1 MSRRENRPEVQGYM
15 PDWGTL
21 YERWKN
27 KELGKDTM
35 DMIQKGIVDDY
46 NSNPD
51 LQKLVH
57 GVGDFYQ
64 DLRTVDG
71 KEKYNPFNYLTAGT
85 LRALEGAGWLVD
97 KTAGKFLKDT
107 IHNTLRVDPRIAT
120 IGSEA
125 IQIAAAPKAISK
137 SIGSL
142 NKAIASPQAKNLAY
156 KAGQSA
162 RRFKDRLGSVP
173 TTAYDD
179 AIGIFEL
186 PSQEFKE
193 LGKLAKQPG
202 INSLTLARRFQL
214 QKKALER
221 KYGKRPDSDLQGMAT
236 PNQPRPKLPPKVT
249 TNEKIKKAL
258 LNDEAIILNPTY
270 RGGKIT
276 VRDEADFFDVSAA
289 LIGPGQEIKK
299 DAKGRKIPY
308 VRKGPG
314 NVTEFGGTKSAQRDM
329 IYKHLQAALGPKNIT
344 RTEFNKYAKEQIE
357 AEKDLRKAIKLLNLR
372 SYASIKNIDLSEYPT
387 KEAQLEFLNQINKA
401 KKNKTNYTDYKE
413 TFDYGHIISA
423 KTGFRL
429 EDLGMNRISNT
440 EIESARNIESRDPYT
455 NRIIEIL
462 QEGNRERGS
471 RRDFIP
477 EVQMMRNTA
486 GTVVEDFVKWK
497 SNQPGAK
504 GPNLY
509 KILDKFIP
517 REQHDNYLKF
527 VQKRFYEKRQV
538 AGSFKNYLE
547 FEEGIPYARFKKLGS
562 KLQLQLRRAYEKEV
576 ADAGIVTGRQ
586 QYDQAYQWMREAI
599 DEFIGLHHL
608 DKAKRIRAP
617 KEAGALYD
625 IEDLM
630 PRDIETLLDMILP
643 DSIND

>member
-1 MSRRENRPEVQGYM
+1 MNAYIRNRQNRPEF
-15 PDWGTL
+15 PEDREKFGTEFL
-21 YERWKN
+21 DNIGDRINETAF
-27 KELGKDTM
+27 GKFR
-35 DMIQKGIVDDY
+35 QEGLKKQA
-46 NSNPD
+46 D
-51 LQKLVH
+51 LQKKVYESSSPLMQKAINAYTTPNRIEQNILGKISDITQIDERISTPLTYAAIGGGIKGASKLKPKHLGITQTVEPYTPPK
-57 GVGDFYQ
+57 GLGKTPRTMVNITDQVDDVFNMPTFRVQ
-64 DLRTVDG
+64 DIV
-71 KEKYNPFNYLTAGT
+71 KIAKKNKISYKQAEEYLNLKLKGFEPTGT
-85 LRALEGAGWLVD
+85 LKPGSSRLSRGYKKGGLFD
-97 KTAGKFLKDT
+97 PNRDDT
-107 IHNTLRVDPRIAT
+107 IMYSST
-120 IGSEA
+120 
-125 IQIAAAPKAISK
+125 
-137 SIGSL
+137 
-142 NKAIASPQAKNLAY
+142 
-156 KAGQSA
+156 
-162 RRFKDRLGSVP
+162 
-173 TTAYDD
+173 
-179 AIGIFEL
+179 
-186 PSQEFKE
+186 
-193 LGKLAKQPG
+193 
-202 INSLTLARRFQL
+202 
-214 QKKALER
+214 
-221 KYGKRPDSDLQGMAT
+221 PD
-236 PNQPRPKLPPKVT
+236 QPRPKLPPKVT
-249 TNEKIKKAL
+249 TNEKMRQAL

-289 LIGPGQEIKK
+289 LIGPGQETKK
-299 DAKGRKIPY
+299 DSKGRKIPY
-308 VRKGPG
+308 DRKG
-314 NVTEFGGTKSAQRDM
+314 VTEFGSAKSAQRDKV
-329 IYKHLQAALGPKNIT
+329 YKHLQAALGPKNIT

-372 SYASIKNIDLSEYPT
+372 AYAAEKGIDLSEYPT

-401 KKNKTNYTDYKE
+401 KRAKTNYTDYRE

-440 EIESARNIESRDPYT
+440 EIEAAHNIVSRDPYT
-455 NRIIEIL
+455 QKIIEIL

-486 GTVVEDFVKWK
+486 GTVVEDFIKWR

-517 REQHDNYLKF
+517 REQHENYLRF

-547 FEEGIPYARFKKLGS
+547 FEEGIPYERFKKLGR

-576 ADAGIVTGRQ
+576 AEAGIVIGRQ

-608 DKAKRIRAP
+608 DKAKRIRGP

>member
-1 MSRRENRPEVQGYM
+1 MSYIKPIPLEDLPYTPVELGEMLENDEKEREIEVEGY
-15 PDWGTL
+15 GKGRL
-21 YERWKN
+21 VISKQNKN
-27 KELGKDTM
+27 KPFFYADEANIPANQKAAKQLQVAETAFNAPLLLSPVLGLASGIPKIAKDRTRAQIKKARM
-35 DMIQKGIVDDY
+35 SADE
-46 NSNPD
+46 SN
-51 LQKLVH
+51 LEGAINLKQ
-57 GVGDFYQ
+57 
-64 DLRTVDG
+64 TVDG
-71 KEKYNPFNYLTAGT
+71 VFNMPSQQVRDIVRIAKKNKISYKQAEEYLNLKLRGTEPTGT
-85 LRALEGAGWLVD
+85 LNPGSSVE
-97 KTAGKFLKDT
+97 
-107 IHNTLRVDPRIAT
+107 TLTKRFM
-120 IGSEA
+120 
-125 IQIAAAPKAISK
+125 K
-137 SIGSL
+137 S
-142 NKAIASPQAKNLAY
+142 P
-156 KAGQSA
+156 
-162 RRFKDRLGSVP
+162 KDRFPG
-173 TTAYDD
+173 ADD
-179 AIGIFEL
+179 IKG
-186 PSQEFKE
+186 QE
-193 LGKLAKQPG
+193 
-202 INSLTLARRFQL
+202 
-214 QKKALER
+214 
-221 KYGKRPDSDLQGMAT
+221 
-236 PNQPRPKLPPKVT
+236 QPRPKLPPKVT
-249 TNEKIKKAL
+249 TNEKMKQAL

-299 DAKGRKIPY
+299 DPKGRKIPY
-308 VRKGPG
+308 DRKQ
-314 NVTEFGGTKSAQRDM
+314 VTEFGGVKSAQRDKL
-329 IYKHLQAALGPKNIT
+329 YKHLQAELGIKNIT
-344 RTEFNKYAKEQIE
+344 RTEFNKYAKEQIA

-372 SYASIKNIDLSEYPT
+372 SYAANKGIDLSEYPT
-387 KEAQLEFLNQINKA
+387 KEAQLDFLNYINKRKRA
-401 KKNKTNYTDYKE
+401 KDPKYIDYKE

-440 EIESARNIESRDPYT
+440 EIESAHNIVSRDPYT
-455 NRIIEIL
+455 QKIIEIL

-497 SNQPGAK
+497 ANQPGAK
-504 GPNLY
+504 GPNLT

-517 REQHDNYLKF
+517 RELHENYLRF
-527 VQKRFYEKRQV
+527 VQRRFYEKRQV

-547 FEEGIPYARFKKLGS
+547 FEEGIPYERFKKLGR

-576 ADAGIVTGRQ
+576 AEAGIVIGRQ

-608 DKAKRIRAP
+608 DKAKRIRGP

>member
-1 MSRRENRPEVQGYM
+1 MSYIKPIPLEELPYTPVELGEMLDNDEKEREIEIEGYGKGRLVIS
-15 PDWGTL
+15 PQN
-21 YERWKN
+21 KN
-27 KELGKDTM
+27 KPFFYADEANLPANQKAAKQLQVAETAFNAPLLLSPLLGLASGIPKIVKDRTRAQIKKARM
-35 DMIQKGIVDDY
+35 SADE
-46 NSNPD
+46 SN
-51 LQKLVH
+51 LEGAINLKQ
-57 GVGDFYQ
+57 
-64 DLRTVDG
+64 TVDG
-71 KEKYNPFNYLTAGT
+71 VFNMPSQQVRDIVRIAKKNKISYKQAEEYLNLKLKGVEPSGT
-85 LRALEGAGWLVD
+85 LNPGSSVE
-97 KTAGKFLKDT
+97 
-107 IHNTLRVDPRIAT
+107 TLTKRFM
-120 IGSEA
+120 
-125 IQIAAAPKAISK
+125 K
-137 SIGSL
+137 S
-142 NKAIASPQAKNLAY
+142 P
-156 KAGQSA
+156 
-162 RRFKDRLGSVP
+162 KDRFPG
-173 TTAYDD
+173 ADD
-179 AIGIFEL
+179 IKG
-186 PSQEFKE
+186 QE
-193 LGKLAKQPG
+193 Q
-202 INSLTLARRFQL
+202 S
-214 QKKALER
+214 
-221 KYGKRPDSDLQGMAT
+221 
-236 PNQPRPKLPPKVT
+236 RPKLPPKVT
-249 TNEKIKKAL
+249 TNEKMKQAL

-289 LIGPGQEIKK
+289 LIGPGQETKK
-299 DAKGRKIPY
+299 DSKGRKIPY
-308 VRKGPG
+308 DRRG
-314 NVTEFGGTKSAQRDM
+314 VTEFGSTKSAQRDKV
-329 IYKHLQAALGPKNIT
+329 YKHLQAALGPKNIT
-344 RTEFNKYAKEQIE
+344 RTEFNKYAKEQVE

-372 SYASIKNIDLSEYPT
+372 AYAAEKGIDLSEYPT

-401 KKNKTNYTDYKE
+401 KRTKTNYTDYRE

-440 EIESARNIESRDPYT
+440 EIEAAHNIVSRDPYT
-455 NRIIEIL
+455 QKIIEIL

-486 GTVVEDFVKWK
+486 GSVVEDFVKWK

-517 REQHDNYLKF
+517 REQHENYLRF

-547 FEEGIPYARFKKLGS
+547 FEEGIPYERFKKLGR
-562 KLQLQLRRAYEKEV
+562 KLQLKLRRAYEKEV

-608 DKAKRIRAP
+608 DKAKRIRGP

>member
-1 MSRRENRPEVQGYM
+1 MSYIKPIPLEELPYTPVELGEMLENDEKEREIEVEGY
-15 PDWGTL
+15 GKGRL
-21 YERWKN
+21 VISKQNKN
-27 KELGKDTM
+27 KPFFYADEANIPANQKAAKQLQVAETAFNAPLLLSPLLGLASGIPKIVKDRTRAQIKKARM
-35 DMIQKGIVDDY
+35 SADE
-46 NSNPD
+46 SN
-51 LQKLVH
+51 LEGAINLKQ
-57 GVGDFYQ
+57 
-64 DLRTVDG
+64 TVDG
-71 KEKYNPFNYLTAGT
+71 VFNMPSQQVRDIVRIAKKNKISYKQAEEYLNLKLKGVEPKGT
-85 LRALEGAGWLVD
+85 LNPGSDRLSRGYKKGGLFD
-97 KTAGKFLKDT
+97 PNRDDT
-107 IHNTLRVDPRIAT
+107 IMYSSTP
-120 IGSEA
+120 
-125 IQIAAAPKAISK
+125 
-137 SIGSL
+137 
-142 NKAIASPQAKNLAY
+142 
-156 KAGQSA
+156 
-162 RRFKDRLGSVP
+162 
-173 TTAYDD
+173 DD
-179 AIGIFEL
+179 
-186 PSQEFKE
+186 
-193 LGKLAKQPG
+193 
-202 INSLTLARRFQL
+202 
-214 QKKALER
+214 
-221 KYGKRPDSDLQGMAT
+221 
-236 PNQPRPKLPPKVT
+236 QPRPKLPPKVT
-249 TNEKIKKAL
+249 TNEKMKQAL

-289 LIGPGQEIKK
+289 LIGPGQETKK
-299 DAKGRKIPY
+299 DSKGRKIPY
-308 VRKGPG
+308 DRKG
-314 NVTEFGGTKSAQRDM
+314 VTEFGGTKSAQRDK

-372 SYASIKNIDLSEYPT
+372 AYAAEKGIDLSNYPT
-387 KEAQLEFLNQINKA
+387 KEAQLEFLNLINNA
-401 KKNKTNYTDYKE
+401 KRAKTNYTDYRE

-440 EIESARNIESRDPYT
+440 EIEAAHNIVSRDPYT
-455 NRIIEIL
+455 QKIIEIL

-486 GTVVEDFVKWK
+486 GTVVEDFIKWR

-517 REQHDNYLKF
+517 REQHENYLRF

-547 FEEGIPYARFKKLGS
+547 FEEGIPYERFKKLGR

-576 ADAGIVTGRQ
+576 AEAGIVIGRQ

-608 DKAKRIRAP
+608 DKAKRIRGP

>member
-1 MSRRENRPEVQGYM
+1 MPDHYDEKDYEENRRSNRPEFKEREKF
-15 PDWGTL
+15 GTEFLNRIGDRINETAYGRFRQEGLQKQAELKEKL
-21 YERWKN
+21 YESSSPFMQGVIDTYNTPNRLEASILKGISDATQIDERISTPLTYAALAGGV
-27 KELGKDTM
+27 KGLSKVKPKHLGIKQTIEPYTPPKGLGKTPRNM
-35 DMIQKGIVDDY
+35 VNITNQVDEVFNMPSFTVQEIIKVAKRNKISY
-46 NSNPD
+46 KKAEEYLKLKTQGTTPTQSINPGTNAGLIEGD
-51 LQKLVH
+51 LPLNVVH
-57 GVGDFYQ
+57 ARLMKIAKD
-64 DLRTVDG
+64 
-71 KEKYNPFNYLTAGT
+71 K
-85 LRALEGAGWLVD
+85 GAGD
-97 KTAGKFLKDT
+97 
-107 IHNTLRVDPRIAT
+107 
-120 IGSEA
+120 
-125 IQIAAAPKAISK
+125 
-137 SIGSL
+137 
-142 NKAIASPQAKNLAY
+142 
-156 KAGQSA
+156 
-162 RRFKDRLGSVP
+162 
-173 TTAYDD
+173 
-179 AIGIFEL
+179 
-186 PSQEFKE
+186 
-193 LGKLAKQPG
+193 
-202 INSLTLARRFQL
+202 
-214 QKKALER
+214 LE
-221 KYGKRPDSDLQGMAT
+221 M
-236 PNQPRPKLPPKVT
+236 KLPPKIT
-249 TNEKIKKAL
+249 TNEKMKQAL

-289 LIGPGQEIKK
+289 LIGPGQETKK
-299 DAKGRKIPY
+299 DSKGRKIPY
-308 VRKGPG
+308 DRRG
-314 NVTEFGGTKSAQRDM
+314 VTEFGSAKSAQRDKV
-329 IYKHLQAALGPKNIT
+329 YKHLQAALGPKNIT
-344 RTEFNKYAKEQIE
+344 RTEFNKYAKEQVE

-372 SYASIKNIDLSEYPT
+372 AYAAEKGIDLSEYPT

-401 KKNKTNYTDYKE
+401 KRAKTNYTDYRE

-440 EIESARNIESRDPYT
+440 EIEAAHNIVSRDPYT
-455 NRIIEIL
+455 QKIIEIL

-486 GTVVEDFVKWK
+486 GSVVEDFVKWK

-517 REQHDNYLKF
+517 REQHENYLRF

-547 FEEGIPYARFKKLGS
+547 FEEGIPYERFKKLGR
-562 KLQLQLRRAYEKEV
+562 KLQLKLRRAYEKEV

-608 DKAKRIRAP
+608 DKAKRIRGP